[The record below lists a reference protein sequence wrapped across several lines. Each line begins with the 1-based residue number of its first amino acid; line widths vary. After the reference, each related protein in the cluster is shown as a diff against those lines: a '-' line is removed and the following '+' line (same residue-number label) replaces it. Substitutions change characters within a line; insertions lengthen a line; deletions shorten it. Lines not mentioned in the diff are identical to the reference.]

1 MATFEDIKKAF
12 RKVVDSDPNVK
23 KIYADLRELP
33 TYGNAM
39 RLANVIGA
47 DLGKVLIKYAPELSV
62 DNLEL
67 ADILPNALG
76 LDHAQVATACKQVQE
91 SMNKQAGLGIKY
103 KEPKFN
109 MNKALGLADEIRGV
123 EDYSEIEKKFIEQ
136 VSNFSESVV
145 DDSIYTNA
153 GVMANA
159 GVKAYIVR
167 TAEATACEWCE
178 DVAGTY
184 DYWQVKDRGN
194 DVWRRH
200 LGCHCDIEFGI
211 ERAGGGYNVSR
222 VNNYKK

>member
-12 RKVVDSDPNVK
+12 RKVVDNDPNVK

-103 KEPKFN
+103 KEPKFD

>member
-1 MATFEDIKKAF
+1 MANFEDIKKAF
-12 RKVVDSDPNVK
+12 RQTVDNDPEVR
-23 KIYADLRELP
+23 KIYAEMQDLP

-39 RLANVIGA
+39 RLANKIGE

-62 DNLEL
+62 DDLEL
-67 ADILPNALG
+67 ADILPKALG
-76 LDHAQVATACKQVQE
+76 LDHAQVTTACKQVQE

-109 MNKALGLADEIRGV
+109 MDKALGLADEVRGV
-123 EDYSEIEKKFIEQ
+123 TDEGELSQALVERIK
-136 VSNFSESVV
+136 NFSGSVV
-145 DDSIYTNA
+145 DDSIYENA

-167 TAEATACEWCE
+167 TAEANCCEWCE
-178 DVAGTY
+178 EVAGTY
-184 DYWQVKDRGN
+184 NYFEVKDKGN

-200 LGCHCDIEFGI
+200 LGCQCDIEFI
-211 ERAGGGYNVSR
+211 LERSGGYNVSR